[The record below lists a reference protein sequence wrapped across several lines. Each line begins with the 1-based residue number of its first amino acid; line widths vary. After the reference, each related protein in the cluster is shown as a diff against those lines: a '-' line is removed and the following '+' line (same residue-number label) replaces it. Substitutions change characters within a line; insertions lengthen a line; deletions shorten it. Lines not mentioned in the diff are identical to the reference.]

1 MRTSGRRKIAG
12 SSLFRGMGAG
22 YREDMQANEVT
33 TERLRRLAE
42 TRPGDG
48 GKVLSV
54 YVDLD
59 PSEFATGPAR
69 ATAIT
74 SVLDEAEREL
84 RDAPALE
91 RRAREGLRSGLE
103 RVRTF
108 LEQEFDASGAH
119 GVALFCDSGQ
129 DLFEA
134 LKLPVG
140 VGHKAVIDDAPFV
153 EPLAGLDATARFL
166 VVLCNRRVGRL
177 LLGSADGLREVAR
190 VESDVHG
197 QHRQGG
203 LSQPRYER
211 SVDNEALHHVRRV
224 GELAGRRFGRRAL
237 DGVLLGAPEEMLGRL
252 EASLPN
258 GLRTRIAG
266 RVEVDVDTAS
276 PESVLASAGHVLQ
289 RIHREHEDEA
299 LDRLRE
305 GLSGGPRPA
314 AARIADVL
322 VALNER
328 RVETLVI
335 AAGTTA
341 TGRECPQCGWLGVAG
356 DVCPADGSATA
367 ARDDIIGP
375 AVQRALMQ
383 SADVRVL
390 RRREADGEP
399 AVAGPLDLYGGIGA
413 VLRF

>member
-1 MRTSGRRKIAG
+1 
-12 SSLFRGMGAG
+12 
-22 YREDMQANEVT
+22 MQANEVT

-42 TRPGDG
+42 THPGEG

-84 RDAPALE
+84 RSAAGLE
-91 RRAREGLRSGLE
+91 HSAREGLRSGLD
-103 RVRTF
+103 RVRRF
-108 LEQEFDASGAH
+108 LEQEFDAKGAH
-119 GVALFCDSGQ
+119 GVALFCDSGE

-140 VGHKAVIDDAPFV
+140 VGHRAVIDDSPYV
-153 EPLAGLDATARFL
+153 EPLAGLDADARFL
-166 VVLCNRRVGRL
+166 VILCNRRVGRL
-177 LLGSADGLREVAR
+177 LLGSGKRLREVAR
-190 VESDVHG
+190 IESNVHG

-224 GELAGRRFGRRAL
+224 AELAQRRFGRRAL
-237 DGVLLGAPEEMLGRL
+237 DGVLLGAPQETLGVL
-252 EASLPN
+252 KDELSH
-258 GLRTRIAG
+258 GLRE
-266 RVEVDVDTAS
+266 RVIGKVDVDVETAS
-276 PESVLASAGHVLQ
+276 SADVLAAAGDELERV
-289 RIHREHEDEA
+289 RREREDEA

-314 AARIADVL
+314 AARITDVL
-322 VALNER
+322 VALNQR
-328 RVETLVI
+328 RVETLI
-335 AAGTTA
+335 LAAGA
-341 TGRECPQCGWLGVAG
+341 AHSGCECPQCGWLGVAG
-356 DVCPADGSATA
+356 DACPADGTPTI
-367 ARDDIIGP
+367 ARDDVIPSAI
-375 AVQRALMQ
+375 QRALMQ

-390 RRREADGEP
+390 QRREADGEP
-399 AVAGPLDLYGGIGA
+399 AQAGQLDMYGGIGA

>member
-1 MRTSGRRKIAG
+1 
-12 SSLFRGMGAG
+12 
-22 YREDMQANEVT
+22 MQANEVT

-42 TRPGDG
+42 ARPGRG

-84 RDAPALE
+84 RDAPQLE
-91 RRAREGLRSGLE
+91 RGAREGLRSGLD
-103 RVRTF
+103 RVRSF
-108 LEQEFDASGAH
+108 LEQEFDPAGAH
-119 GVALFCDSGQ
+119 GVALFCDSGA

-134 LKLPVG
+134 LKLPAG
-140 VGHKAVIDDAPFV
+140 VGHKAVIDDTPFV
-153 EPLAGLDATARFL
+153 EPLAGMDAGARFL
-166 VVLCNRRVGRL
+166 VVLCNRRLGRL

-190 VESDVHG
+190 VESGVHG
-197 QHRQGG
+197 
-203 LSQPRYER
+203 ER
-211 SVDNEALHHVRRV
+211 SVDNEAMRHIRRV
-224 GELAGRRFGRRAL
+224 CELVARRFGRRVL
-237 DGVLLGAPEEMLGRL
+237 DGVLLGAPDETIGRL
-252 EASLPN
+252 QDELPS
-258 GLRTRIAG
+258 GMRERVVG
-266 RVEVDVDTAS
+266 RVEVDVEA
-276 PESVLASAGHVLQ
+276 ASAEDVLRAAGGEME
-289 RIHREHEDEA
+289 RIHREREDEA

-341 TGRECPQCGWLGVAG
+341 GGRECPQCGWLGVAG
-356 DVCPADGSATA
+356 ETCPADGTPTI
-367 ARDDIIGP
+367 ARADIVGP
-375 AVQRALMQ
+375 AIQRALMQ

-390 RRREADGEP
+390 ARRGAD
-399 AVAGPLDLYGGIGA
+399 AGPLDTYGGIGA

>member
-1 MRTSGRRKIAG
+1 
-12 SSLFRGMGAG
+12 
-22 YREDMQANEVT
+22 MQANEVT

-42 TRPGDG
+42 ARPGRG

-84 RDAPALE
+84 RDAPQLE
-91 RRAREGLRSGLE
+91 RGAREGLRSGLE
-103 RVRTF
+103 RVRSF
-108 LEQEFDASGAH
+108 LEQEFDPSGAH
-119 GVALFCDSGQ
+119 GVALFCDSGA

-140 VGHKAVIDDAPFV
+140 VGHRAVIDDTPFV
-153 EPLAGLDATARFL
+153 EPLAGMDAGARFL
-166 VVLCNRRVGRL
+166 VVLCNRRLGRL

-211 SVDNEALHHVRRV
+211 SVDNEAMQHIRRV
-224 GELAGRRFGRRAL
+224 CELVARRFGRRVL
-237 DGVLLGAPEEMLGRL
+237 DGVLLGAPDETIGRL
-252 EASLPN
+252 QDELPS
-258 GLRTRIAG
+258 GMRERVVG
-266 RVEVDVDTAS
+266 RVEVDVETAS
-276 PESVLASAGHVLQ
+276 AEDVLRAAGGEME
-289 RIHREHEDEA
+289 RIHREREDET

-341 TGRECPQCGWLGVAG
+341 GGRECPQCGWLGVAG
-356 DVCPADGSATA
+356 ETCPADGTPTIARADIVGA
-367 ARDDIIGP
+367 AI
-375 AVQRALMQ
+375 QRALMQ

-390 RRREADGEP
+390 ARRGAD
-399 AVAGPLDLYGGIGA
+399 AGPLDTYGGIGA

>member
-1 MRTSGRRKIAG
+1 
-12 SSLFRGMGAG
+12 
-22 YREDMQANEVT
+22 
-33 TERLRRLAE
+33 
-42 TRPGDG
+42 
-48 GKVLSV
+48 
-54 YVDLD
+54 
-59 PSEFATGPAR
+59 
-69 ATAIT
+69 
-74 SVLDEAEREL
+74 
-84 RDAPALE
+84 
-91 RRAREGLRSGLE
+91 
-103 RVRTF
+103 VRTF

-119 GVALFCDSGQ
+119 GVALFCDSES

-140 VGHKAVIDDAPFV
+140 VGQRAVIDDAPFV
-153 EPLAGLDATARFL
+153 EPLAGLDAGARFL
-166 VVLCNRRVGRL
+166 IVLCNRRVGRL

-211 SVDNEALHHVRRV
+211 SIDNEALHHVRRV
-224 GELAGRRFGRRAL
+224 GELAGRRFGQRAL

-252 EASLPN
+252 EEALPN
-258 GLRTRIAG
+258 GLRGRIVG
-266 RVEVDVDTAS
+266 RVEVDVDSAS
-276 PESVLASAGHVLQ
+276 REDVLAAAHDVLQ
-289 RIHREHEDEA
+289 RIHREREDEA

-322 VALNER
+322 VALNEH

-341 TGRECPQCGWLGVAG
+341 TGRECPKCGWLGAAG
-356 DVCPADGSATA
+356 DVCPADGSATV
-367 ARDDIIGP
+367 AREDIIGP
-375 AVQRALMQ
+375 VVQRALLQ

-390 RRREADGEP
+390 RRREPDGEP

>member
-1 MRTSGRRKIAG
+1 MR
-12 SSLFRGMGAG
+12 
-22 YREDMQANEVT
+22 ANEVT

-42 TRPGDG
+42 ARPGEG

-59 PSEFATGPAR
+59 PGEFATAPAR

-91 RRAREGLRSGLE
+91 RAERDGLRSGLE
-103 RVRTF
+103 RVRAF
-108 LEQEFDASGAH
+108 LEQDFDASGAH
-119 GVALFCDSGQ
+119 GVALFCDSGE

-134 LKLPVG
+134 LRLPVA
-140 VGHKAVIDDAPFV
+140 VAHRAVIDDAPYV
-153 EPLAGLDATARFL
+153 EPLAGLDARARFL
-166 VVLCNRRVGRL
+166 VVLCNRRTGRL

-190 VESDVHG
+190 VGSEVHG
-197 QHRQGG
+197 QHRRGG

-211 SVDNEALHHVRRV
+211 SVDNEAHAHVRRV

-237 DGVLLGAPEEMLGRL
+237 DGVLLGAPGELLGRL
-252 EASLPN
+252 QDALPTA
-258 GLRTRIAG
+258 LRARVAG
-266 RVEVDVDTAS
+266 RVEVDVETAS
-276 PESVLASAGHVLQ
+276 PEDVLAAAGGELA
-289 RIHREHEDEA
+289 RIDREREDEA
-299 LDRLRE
+299 LARLNE

-314 AARIADVL
+314 AARIVDVL

-328 RVETLVI
+328 RVETLVV

-341 TGRECPQCGWLGVAG
+341 PGRECPRCGWLGVSG
-356 DVCPADGSATA
+356 RECPADGTATLA
-367 ARDDIIGP
+367 ADDVVDR
-375 AVQRALMQ
+375 AVQRALLQ

-390 RRREADGEP
+390 HRRDPDGEP
-399 AVAGPLDLYGGIGA
+399 AAAGPLDLYGGIGA

>member
-1 MRTSGRRKIAG
+1 
-12 SSLFRGMGAG
+12 MGAG
-22 YREDMQANEVT
+22 YPELMQANEVT
-33 TERLRRLAE
+33 TERLRRLAQV
-42 TRPGDG
+42 RPRNG

-54 YVDLD
+54 YVDLE
-59 PSEFATGPAR
+59 PSEFATPPAR

-84 RDAPALE
+84 RDAASLE
-91 RRAREGLRSGLE
+91 HEARAGLKSGLE

-153 EPLAGLDATARFL
+153 EPLAGLDADSRFL

-177 LLGSADGLREVAR
+177 LFGSADRMTEVAR
-190 VESDVHG
+190 IESDVHG
-197 QHRQGG
+197 QHRRGG

-211 SVDNEALHHVRRV
+211 SVDNEAMHHIRRV
-224 GELAGRRFGRRAL
+224 GELVKRRFGQRAL
-237 DGVLLGAPEEMLGRL
+237 DGVLIGAPEETVARVQDELPSSVRGRVAGRL
-252 EASLPN
+252 ELD
-258 GLRTRIAG
+258 
-266 RVEVDVDTAS
+266 VETAS
-276 PESVLASAGHVLQ
+276 PEDVVRSARDVMQ
-289 RIHREHEDEA
+289 RIEREREDEA
-299 LDRLRE
+299 LARLRE

-322 VALNER
+322 EALNQR
-328 RVETLVI
+328 RVETLLI

-341 TGRECPQCGWLGVAG
+341 PGRECPRCGWLGVGG
-356 DVCPADGSATA
+356 DECPADGTPTI
-367 ARDDIIGP
+367 ARQDIVGP
-375 AVQRALMQ
+375 AVQRALLQ
-383 SADVRVL
+383 SADVRYL
-390 RRREADGEP
+390 ARREADGEP
-399 AVAGPLDLYGGIGA
+399 VVASQLDMYGGIGA

>member
-1 MRTSGRRKIAG
+1 
-12 SSLFRGMGAG
+12 
-22 YREDMQANEVT
+22 MQANEVT
-33 TERLRRLAE
+33 AERLRRLAE
-42 TRPGDG
+42 TRPGEG

-59 PSEFATGPAR
+59 PSEFGTNPAR

-84 RDAPALE
+84 RDSPALE
-91 RRAREGLRSGLE
+91 RRAREGLRTGLQ

-119 GVALFCDSGQ
+119 GVALFCDSEA

-153 EPLAGLDATARFL
+153 EPLAGLDVGARFL

-177 LLGSADGLREVAR
+177 LVGSADGLREVAR

-211 SVDNEALHHVRRV
+211 SVENEALHHIRRV

-237 DGVLLGAPEEMLGRL
+237 DGVLLGAPEEMIGRL
-252 EASLPN
+252 SESLPN
-258 GLRTRIAG
+258 GLRARVVG

-276 PESVLASAGHVLQ
+276 PEDVLASAGDVLE
-289 RIHREHEDEA
+289 RIHREREDDA

-335 AAGTTA
+335 AAGTTCP
-341 TGRECPQCGWLGVAG
+341 GRECPQCGWLGVAG
-356 DVCPADGSATA
+356 DVCPADGSATV
-367 ARDDIIGP
+367 ARRDVVGP

-383 SADVRVL
+383 SADVRIL
-390 RRREADGEP
+390 RRREADGQP

>member
-1 MRTSGRRKIAG
+1 
-12 SSLFRGMGAG
+12 
-22 YREDMQANEVT
+22 
-33 TERLRRLAE
+33 
-42 TRPGDG
+42 
-48 GKVLSV
+48 
-54 YVDLD
+54 
-59 PSEFATGPAR
+59 
-69 ATAIT
+69 
-74 SVLDEAEREL
+74 VLDEAEREL
-84 RDAPALE
+84 RDSPALE
-91 RRAREGLRSGLE
+91 RPAREGLRSGLE
-103 RVRTF
+103 RVRRF

-119 GVALFCDSGQ
+119 GVALFCDSRE

-140 VGHKAVIDDAPFV
+140 VGHRAVIDDAPFV
-153 EPLAGLDATARFL
+153 EPLAGLDAGARFL

-203 LSQPRYER
+203 WSQPRYER
-211 SVDNEALHHVRRV
+211 SIDNEALHHIKRV
-224 GELAGRRFGRRAL
+224 GELAARRFGRRAL
-237 DGVLLGAPEEMLGRL
+237 DGILLGAPEEMHGRL
-252 EASLPN
+252 ADALPN
-258 GLRTRIAG
+258 GMRARVVG

-276 PESVLASAGHVLQ
+276 PEDVLAAAGGVLS
-289 RIHREHEDEA
+289 RIHREREDEA
-299 LDRLRE
+299 LERLRE

-335 AAGTTA
+335 AAGATA
-341 TGRECPQCGWLGVAG
+341 AGRECPQCGWLGVAG
-356 DVCPADGSATA
+356 DVCPADGTATI
-367 ARDDIIGP
+367 ARDDVIGP

-383 SADVRVL
+383 SADVRIL

-399 AVAGPLDLYGGIGA
+399 AVAGPLDMYGGIGA

>member
-1 MRTSGRRKIAG
+1 
-12 SSLFRGMGAG
+12 
-22 YREDMQANEVT
+22 MQANEVT
-33 TERLRRLAE
+33 AERLRRLAE
-42 TRPGDG
+42 TRPREG

-59 PSEFATGPAR
+59 PSEFGTNPAR

-103 RVRTF
+103 RARTF

-119 GVALFCDSGQ
+119 GVALFCDSGA

-140 VGHKAVIDDAPFV
+140 LGHKAVIDNAPFV
-153 EPLAGLDATARFL
+153 EPLAGLDVGVRFL
-166 VVLCNRRVGRL
+166 IVLCNRRVGRL
-177 LLGSADGLREVAR
+177 LVGSADGLHEVAR
-190 VESDVHG
+190 IESDVHG

-211 SVDNEALHHVRRV
+211 SVENEALAHVRRV

-237 DGVLLGAPEEMLGRL
+237 DGVLLGAPEEMMGRL
-252 EASLPN
+252 SESLPN
-258 GLRTRIAG
+258 GLRARVVG
-266 RVEVDVDTAS
+266 RVEVDVDSAS
-276 PESVLASAGHVLQ
+276 PEDVLASAGHVLQ
-289 RIHREHEDEA
+289 RIHREREDEA

-341 TGRECPQCGWLGVAG
+341 PGRECPQCGWLGVAG
-356 DVCPADGSATA
+356 DVCPADGSATIV
-367 ARDDIIGP
+367 REDVIGP

-383 SADVRVL
+383 SADVRIL

-399 AVAGPLDLYGGIGA
+399 AVAGPLDFYGGIGA

>member
-1 MRTSGRRKIAG
+1 
-12 SSLFRGMGAG
+12 
-22 YREDMQANEVT
+22 MQANEVT
-33 TERLRRLAE
+33 TERLRRLAQ

-54 YVDLD
+54 YVDLE

-74 SVLDEAEREL
+74 SVLDQAEREL
-84 RDAPALE
+84 RDSPSLE
-91 RRAREGLRSGLE
+91 RGARQGLKSGLE

-119 GVALFCDSGQ
+119 GVALFCDSRQ

-140 VGHKAVIDDAPFV
+140 VGHKAVIGDAPFV
-153 EPLAGLDATARFL
+153 EPLAGLDAGARFL
-166 VVLCNRRVGRL
+166 VVLCNRRLGRL

-203 LSQPRYER
+203 WSQPRYER
-211 SVDNEALHHVRRV
+211 SIDNEALHHIKRV
-224 GELAGRRFGRRAL
+224 GELVKRRFGRRKL
-237 DGVLLGAPEEMLGRL
+237 DGVLLGAPEEMVGRL
-252 EASLPN
+252 EEALPN
-258 GLRTRIAG
+258 GMRSRIVG
-266 RVEVDVDTAS
+266 RVEVDVETSS
-276 PESVLASAGHVLQ
+276 PEDVLAAAGGVLE
-289 RIHREHEDEA
+289 RVHREREDEA
-299 LDRLRE
+299 LARLRE

-322 VALNER
+322 EALNQR

-341 TGRECPQCGWLGVAG
+341 PGRECAQCGWLGVG
-356 DVCPADGSATA
+356 GETCPADGTATVS
-367 ARDDIIGP
+367 REDIVGP
-375 AVQRALMQ
+375 AVQRALLQ
-383 SADVRVL
+383 SADVRIL
-390 RRREADGEP
+390 QRREPDGEP
-399 AVAGPLDLYGGIGA
+399 VVAGPLEHYGGIGA

>member
-1 MRTSGRRKIAG
+1 
-12 SSLFRGMGAG
+12 
-22 YREDMQANEVT
+22 MQANEVT

-42 TRPGDG
+42 VRPGRG

-84 RDAPALE
+84 RDAPDVE
-91 RRAREGLRSGLE
+91 RGAREGLRSGLQ

-119 GVALFCDSGQ
+119 GVALFCDSGA

-140 VGHKAVIDDAPFV
+140 VGHKAVIDDHPFV
-153 EPLAGLDATARFL
+153 EPLAGLDAGARFL

-190 VESDVHG
+190 IESDVHG

-211 SVDNEALHHVRRV
+211 SVDNEAMHHIRRV
-224 GELAGRRFGRRAL
+224 GELVKRRFGSRAL
-237 DGVLLGAPEEMLGRL
+237 DGVLLGAPEETISRL
-252 EASLPN
+252 QDELPN
-258 GLRTRIAG
+258 GMRDRVVG
-266 RVEVDVDTAS
+266 RVEVDVETAS
-276 PESVLASAGHVLQ
+276 ADDVLRAAGADMA
-289 RIHREHEDEA
+289 RIHREREDDA

-341 TGRECPQCGWLGVAG
+341 GGRECPQCGWLGVAG
-356 DVCPADGSATA
+356 ETCPADGTPTI
-367 ARDDIIGP
+367 AREDIIGP
-375 AVQRALMQ
+375 AIQRALMQ

-390 RRREADGEP
+390 RRREPDGEP
-399 AVAGPLDLYGGIGA
+399 AVAGPLDMYGGIGA

>member
-1 MRTSGRRKIAG
+1 
-12 SSLFRGMGAG
+12 
-22 YREDMQANEVT
+22 MQANEVT

-42 TRPGDG
+42 TNPGHG

-84 RDAPALE
+84 RSADGLE
-91 RRAREGLRSGLE
+91 HAAREGLRSGLE
-103 RVRTF
+103 RARQF
-108 LEQEFDASGAH
+108 LEQDFDASGAH
-119 GVALFCDSGQ
+119 GVALFCDSGE

-140 VGHKAVIDDAPFV
+140 VGHRAVIDDSPYV
-153 EPLAGLDATARFL
+153 EPLAGLDADARFL

-177 LLGSADGLREVAR
+177 LLGSSRGLREVAR

-211 SVDNEALHHVRRV
+211 SNDNEAMHHVRRV
-224 GELAGRRFGRRAL
+224 ADLAGRRFGRRAL
-237 DGVLLGAPEEMLGRL
+237 DGVLLGAPQEMVGRL
-252 EASLPN
+252 KDELPN
-258 GLRTRIAG
+258 ALSARVIG
-266 RVEVDVDTAS
+266 RVEVDVDASS
-276 PESVLASAGHVLQ
+276 PEDVLASAREVIE
-289 RIHREHEDEA
+289 RVHREREDEA
-299 LDRLRE
+299 LARLHE

-314 AARIADVL
+314 AARITDVL
-322 VALNER
+322 VALNQR

-335 AAGTTA
+335 AGGTQHS
-341 TGRECPQCGWLGVAG
+341 GCECPQCGWLGVAG
-356 DVCPADGSATA
+356 GTCPADGTDTVAREDIVGA
-367 ARDDIIGP
+367 AI
-375 AVQRALMQ
+375 QRALMQ
-383 SADVRVL
+383 SADVRIIQP
-390 RRREADGEP
+390 RAPDGEP
-399 AVAGPLDLYGGIGA
+399 AAAGPLDLYGGIGA

>member
-1 MRTSGRRKIAG
+1 
-12 SSLFRGMGAG
+12 
-22 YREDMQANEVT
+22 MQANEVT

-42 TRPGDG
+42 TRPGEG

-84 RDAPALE
+84 RDSPELE

-119 GVALFCDSGQ
+119 GVALFCDSAD

-134 LKLPVG
+134 LKLPVA
-140 VGHKAVIDDAPFV
+140 VGHRAVIDDAPFV
-153 EPLAGLDATARFL
+153 EPLAGLDVGARFL

-177 LLGSADGLREVAR
+177 LVGSADGLREVTR
-190 VESDVHG
+190 IESNVHG

-211 SVDNEALHHVRRV
+211 SVDNEALQHIRRV
-224 GELAGRRFGRRAL
+224 GERAGRRFGPRAL
-237 DGVLLGAPEEMLGRL
+237 DGVLLGAPEEMIGRL
-252 EASLPN
+252 SESLPN
-258 GLRTRIAG
+258 GLRARVVG

-276 PESVLASAGHVLQ
+276 PEDVLASAGQVLQ
-289 RIHREHEDEA
+289 RIHREREDEA

-335 AAGTTA
+335 AAGTEA
-341 TGRECPQCGWLGVAG
+341 PGRECPRCGWLGVAG
-356 DVCPADGSATA
+356 DVCPADGSATV
-367 ARDDIIGP
+367 ARDDVVGA

-383 SADVRVL
+383 SADVRIL

>member
-1 MRTSGRRKIAG
+1 
-12 SSLFRGMGAG
+12 
-22 YREDMQANEVT
+22 MQANEVT

-42 TRPGDG
+42 TSPGDG

-74 SVLDEAEREL
+74 AVLDEAEREL
-84 RDAPALE
+84 RSAGGLGHG
-91 RRAREGLRSGLE
+91 AREGLRSGLD
-103 RVRTF
+103 RVRRF

-119 GVALFCDSGQ
+119 GVALFCDSAD

-134 LKLPVG
+134 LKLPVA
-140 VGHKAVIDDAPFV
+140 VGHRAVIDDTAYV
-153 EPLAGLDATARFL
+153 EPLAGLDADARFL
-166 VVLCNRRVGRL
+166 VILCNRRTGRL
-177 LLGSADGLREVAR
+177 LLGSASGLREVAR

-197 QHRQGG
+197 QQRQGG

-211 SVDNEALHHVRRV
+211 SNDNEAMHHVRRV
-224 GELAGRRFGRRAL
+224 AELAGRRFGRRAL
-237 DGVLLGAPEEMLGRL
+237 DGVLLGAPQELLGRL
-252 EASLPN
+252 QDELPN
-258 GLRTRIAG
+258 TLGTRVVG
-266 RVEVDVDTAS
+266 RVDVDVETAS
-276 PESVLASAGHVLQ
+276 PGDVLAAAGDELERVHHE
-289 RIHREHEDEA
+289 REDEA

-322 VALNER
+322 EALNQR
-328 RVETLVI
+328 RVETLVL
-335 AAGTTA
+335 AAGTA
-341 TGRECPQCGWLGVAG
+341 HPGCECPQCGWLGVGGAT
-356 DVCPADGSATA
+356 CPADGTETI
-367 ARDDIIGP
+367 ARDDVVGA

-383 SADVRVL
+383 SADVRVI
-390 RRREADGEP
+390 RRRATDGEP
-399 AVAGPLDLYGGIGA
+399 AVAGPLDMYGGIGA

>member
-1 MRTSGRRKIAG
+1 
-12 SSLFRGMGAG
+12 
-22 YREDMQANEVT
+22 MQANEVT

-42 TRPGDG
+42 TNAGTG

-84 RDAPALE
+84 RSAHGLE
-91 RRAREGLRSGLE
+91 HGTRAGLRSGLD
-103 RVRTF
+103 RARQF

-119 GVALFCDSGQ
+119 GVALFCDSGA

-134 LKLPVG
+134 LKLPVA
-140 VGHKAVIDDAPFV
+140 VGRRAVIDDTPYV
-153 EPLAGLDATARFL
+153 EPLAGLDADARFL
-166 VVLCNRRVGRL
+166 VILCNRRVGRL
-177 LLGSADGLREVAR
+177 LLGSGDGLREVAR

-197 QHRQGG
+197 QHRRGG

-211 SVDNEALHHVRRV
+211 SIDNEAMHHLRRV
-224 GELAGRRFGRRAL
+224 AELAKRRFGRRAL
-237 DGVLLGAPEEMLGRL
+237 DGVLLGAPQETFGRL
-252 EASLPN
+252 QDELPSA
-258 GLRTRIAG
+258 LRERVIG
-266 RVEVDVDTAS
+266 RVDVDVETAS
-276 PESVLASAGHVLQ
+276 PEDVLEAAGGELERV
-289 RIHREHEDEA
+289 RREREDEA
-299 LDRLRE
+299 LERLRE

-322 VALNER
+322 VALNQR

-335 AAGTTA
+335 APGTAHAGC
-341 TGRECPQCGWLGVAG
+341 ECPQCGWLGVGG
-356 DVCPADGSATA
+356 DTCPADGTATIAREDVIPA
-367 ARDDIIGP
+367 AI
-375 AVQRALMQ
+375 QRALLQ
-383 SADVRVL
+383 SADVRIVS
-390 RRREADGEP
+390 RREPDGEP
-399 AVAGPLDLYGGIGA
+399 TSAGQLDMYGGIAA

>member
-1 MRTSGRRKIAG
+1 
-12 SSLFRGMGAG
+12 
-22 YREDMQANEVT
+22 MQANEVT

-42 TRPGDG
+42 ARPGEG

-59 PSEFATGPAR
+59 PSEFGTAPAR

-84 RDAPALE
+84 RDASSLE
-91 RRAREGLRSGLE
+91 RGAREGLRSGLE

-119 GVALFCDSGQ
+119 GVALFCDSEAE
-129 DLFEA
+129 LFEA

-140 VGHKAVIDDAPFV
+140 VGHKAVIDDTPFV
-153 EPLAGLDATARFL
+153 EPLASLDAGARFL
-166 VVLCNRRVGRL
+166 VVLCNRRAGRL
-177 LLGSADGLREVAR
+177 LLGSGDGLREVAR

-211 SVDNEALHHVRRV
+211 SVDNEALHHIRRV
-224 GELAGRRFGRRAL
+224 GELVARRFGRRAL
-237 DGVLLGAPEEMLGRL
+237 DGVLLGAPEEMIGRL
-252 EASLPN
+252 SEALPS
-258 GLRTRIAG
+258 GMRGRVVG
-266 RVEVDVDTAS
+266 RVEVDVETAS
-276 PESVLASAGHVLQ
+276 PDDVLSAARAVMQ
-289 RIHREHEDEA
+289 RIHREREDEA

-341 TGRECPQCGWLGVAG
+341 SGRECPQCGWLGVAG
-356 DVCPADGSATA
+356 EVCPADGTATI
-367 ARDDIIGP
+367 ARQDIIGP

-390 RRREADGEP
+390 RRREPDGEP
-399 AVAGPLDLYGGIGA
+399 AVAGPLDMYGGIGA

>member
-1 MRTSGRRKIAG
+1 
-12 SSLFRGMGAG
+12 
-22 YREDMQANEVT
+22 MQANEVT

-42 TRPGDG
+42 ARPGGG

-84 RDAPALE
+84 RDASELE
-91 RRAREGLRSGLE
+91 RGAREGLRSGLD
-103 RVRTF
+103 RVRSF

-119 GVALFCDSGQ
+119 GVALFCDSGA

-140 VGHKAVIDDAPFV
+140 VGHKAVIADTPFV
-153 EPLAGLDATARFL
+153 EPLAGMDAAARFL

-224 GELAGRRFGRRAL
+224 GELAGRRFGQRAL
-237 DGVLLGAPEEMLGRL
+237 DGVLVGAPEEMVRRL
-252 EASLPN
+252 EESLPS
-258 GLRTRIAG
+258 GLRGRVVG
-266 RVEVDVDTAS
+266 RVEVDVET
-276 PESVLASAGHVLQ
+276 ASAGDVLRAAGGEMQ
-289 RIHREHEDEA
+289 RIHREREDQA

-335 AAGTTA
+335 ATGTTA
-341 TGRECPQCGWLGVAG
+341 GGRECPQCGWLGVAG
-356 DVCPADGSATA
+356 ETCPADGTATV
-367 ARDDIIGP
+367 AREDIIGS
-375 AVQRALMQ
+375 AIQRALMQ

-390 RRREADGEP
+390 QRREPDGEP
-399 AVAGPLDLYGGIGA
+399 AVAGPLDMYGGIGA

>member
-1 MRTSGRRKIAG
+1 
-12 SSLFRGMGAG
+12 
-22 YREDMQANEVT
+22 MQANEVT

-211 SVDNEALHHVRRV
+211 SVDNEALQHVRRV

-258 GLRTRIAG
+258 GLRARIAG

-328 RVETLVI
+328 RVETLVF

-341 TGRECPQCGWLGVAG
+341 AGRECPQCGWLGVAG
-356 DVCPADGSATA
+356 DVCPADGSATV

-375 AVQRALMQ
+375 AVQRALLQ